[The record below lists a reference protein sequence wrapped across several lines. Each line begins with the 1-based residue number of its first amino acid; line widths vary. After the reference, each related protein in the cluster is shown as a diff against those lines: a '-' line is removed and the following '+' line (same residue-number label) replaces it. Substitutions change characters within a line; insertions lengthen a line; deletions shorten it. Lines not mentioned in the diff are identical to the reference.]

1 MIPTARVAIIP
12 DMIARSLSFV
22 VFLLASA
29 GAAPARDGALQ
40 AAGRI
45 EYAATGGS
53 CSGVLVAPGFVATA
67 AHCVPG
73 ALDDGPS
80 DNVAFRASPPAAAVA
95 VTAGVVHPFYDPEAH
110 RADWKYRFD
119 LGLLV
124 LADPDYGRDL
134 GVLPLGDEAEPGET
148 LFLVSWR
155 MSDGERP
162 RQRACPVLSIGM
174 EGLVT
179 LACDVKGG
187 ESGAPLFRKTDDG
200 GLELVAIVSSRGQLL
215 DQPIAQASN
224 LRIRLQP
231 MLDLTKRSSDP

>member
-1 MIPTARVAIIP
+1 MFRRCLFPV
-12 DMIARSLSFV
+12 LL
-22 VFLLASA
+22 LLAPA
-29 GAAPARDGALQ
+29 CAALAEDSVLQ

-45 EYAATGGS
+45 ENAATGRS

-67 AHCVPG
+67 AHCVPR
-73 ALDDGPS
+73 ALAEGRSADI
-80 DNVAFRASPPAAAVA
+80 AFRAYPPAALVP
-95 VTAGVVHPFYDPEAH
+95 VTTGFAHPLYDPEAH

-124 LADPDYGRDL
+124 LADPDYGREL
-134 GVLPLGDEAEPGET
+134 GVLPVGDEAVAGET

-155 MSDGERP
+155 MSDGDHP

-179 LACDVKGG
+179 LGCDVKGG
-187 ESGAPLFRKTDDG
+187 ESGAPLFRKTGEG
-200 GLELVAIVSSRGQLL
+200 GLELVAIISSRGQLL

-231 MLDLTKRSSDP
+231 MLDLAKRSTDP